1 MSIGL
6 VLLVSIAFLFVLMI
20 GSVWL
25 VNYAARR
32 MVGDKHQTLER
43 IAEKDDVPDAWR
55 RAYADRVARLEQTNA
70 SERRIIEAKRQ
81 EGGKILK
88 RLDKLLAYV
97 DHTPLVSDEQTRKDL
112 TDKLEAVYHRW
123 DEEVPE

>member
-1 MSIGL
+1 
-6 VLLVSIAFLFVLMI
+6 
-20 GSVWL
+20 
-25 VNYAARR
+25 

-55 RAYADRVARLEQTNA
+55 RAYADRVARLEQTSA